1 MTTKEAEAV
10 VEVLAQVMSANLDHI
25 NKNLITKSQ
34 HVKKHNPAQSAHNS
48 TPEQHTPSTKQLNKK
63 AQDYCKQ
70 NVLRKCLFICI

>member
-10 VEVLAQVMSANLDHI
+10 VEVLAQVMSANLDHM

-34 HVKKHNPAQSAHNS
+34 QVKNIVQYS
-48 TPEQHTPSTKQLNKK
+48 QHTAAPLSSTKQLHKK